1 MTPPRVALVTGS
13 RKGIGR
19 HLAEHLVRSG
29 YRVVGCSR
37 EKADWTLEGYEHEM
51 ADVADEAQVMA
62 LLEGIRR
69 RHGGLSVAVN
79 NAGVASMNPVL
90 LTPGA
95 TVDRIVRTNLIG
107 TVLVSRESAKLMMK
121 ARFGRIVNL
130 SSIAA
135 PLALE
140 GEAIYAASK
149 SGVET
154 FTRVLARELGSFGI
168 TVNAVGP
175 PPIDTDL
182 TRGVPVEKLDALVAR
197 LATRRRATA
206 EEVARA
212 LDFFITPESGGITG
226 QVVYLGGP

>member
-1 MTPPRVALVTGS
+1 MTPPLVALVTGS

-19 HLAEHLVRSG
+19 HLAEHLVRAG

-37 EKADWTLEGYEHEM
+37 TGADWTLEGYEHAI
-51 ADVADEAQVMA
+51 ADVGDEAAVIA
-62 LLEGIRR
+62 LLENVRK
-69 RHGGLSVAVN
+69 RHGGLSVLVN
-79 NAGVASMNPVL
+79 NAGIASMNPVL
-90 LTPGA
+90 LTPGE
-95 TVDRIVRTNLIG
+95 TVERIVRTNFVG
-107 TVLVSRESAKLMMK
+107 TVLVSREAAKVMMK

-130 SSIAA
+130 TTVAV

-149 SGVET
+149 SAVET
-154 FTRVLARELGSFGI
+154 FTRILARELGPSGI

-182 TRGVPVEKLDALVAR
+182 TRGVPSEKLDALAAR
-197 LATRRRATA
+197 LATRRRGTP
-206 EEVARA
+206 EEVARIV
-212 LDFFITPESGGITG
+212 DFFISPESGGVTG